1 MESELLL
8 SDLSIVE
15 KRLDKLQ
22 REKGSEREKE
32 ADKAF
37 RQWARQKDLAARDA
51 AAKDKADG
59 AKLEAKDAAVQR
71 KREKVY
77 RDWLKRLKKGAYYS
91 VTGKAERKRPSKKGI
106 TQKRAWSDS
115 PPSPP
120 PVAAASLRRRASCR
134 FCFRA
139 VEVEASAAARSP
151 NAAGGG
157 SAGCWQGIA
166 IQMCF
171 QHVLR
176 YCTSQPCV

>member
-1 MESELLL
+1 MA
-8 SDLSIVE
+8 
-15 KRLDKLQ
+15 
-22 REKGSEREKE
+22 SEREKE

-37 RQWARQKDLAARDA
+37 RQWARQKDLTARDA

-120 PVAAASLRRRASCR
+120 PEPV
-134 FCFRA
+134 
-139 VEVEASAAARSP
+139 V
-151 NAAGGG
+151 
-157 SAGCWQGIA
+157 
-166 IQMCF
+166 
-171 QHVLR
+171 
-176 YCTSQPCV
+176 